1 MSQEQG
7 KIYIV
12 EDDMTIVSLLKDHL
26 SASYHVSSV
35 SNFRDVKQEIIAFQ
49 PDLILMDI
57 TLPYFNGFYWT
68 AELRKFL
75 TIPIIFISSSNDEM
89 DMVMALN
96 MGGDDFISKPF
107 SLAVLDAKL
116 TAILRRSQQ
125 FIQQELTFGGF
136 TLTREGLLSSQDKE
150 VILSPTENKILS
162 ILLMHPKQVVSKES
176 LLEKLWENDSFID
189 QNTLNVNM
197 TRLRKK
203 IVPIGFDYIHTV
215 RGVGYLLNDT
225 PVFKRTL
232 DLVYFIYHDVCPIF
246 Y

>member
-1 MSQEQG
+1 M
-7 KIYIV
+7 
-12 EDDMTIVSLLKDHL
+12 SLLKDHL

-215 RGVGYLLNDT
+215 RGVGYLLQ
-225 PVFKRTL
+225 
-232 DLVYFIYHDVCPIF
+232 
-246 Y
+246 

>member
-1 MSQEQG
+1 
-7 KIYIV
+7 
-12 EDDMTIVSLLKDHL
+12 LLKDHL

-35 SNFRDVKQEIIAFQ
+35 SNSGDVKQEIIAFQ

-215 RGVGYLLNDT
+215 RGVGYLLQ
-225 PVFKRTL
+225 
-232 DLVYFIYHDVCPIF
+232 
-246 Y
+246 

>member
-1 MSQEQG
+1 MLFRRKS
-7 KIYIV
+7 IV

-215 RGVGYLLNDT
+215 RGVGYLLQ
-225 PVFKRTL
+225 
-232 DLVYFIYHDVCPIF
+232 
-246 Y
+246 

>member
-1 MSQEQG
+1 MSQDQG

-12 EDDMTIVSLLKDHL
+12 EDYMTIVSLLKGHL

-215 RGVGYLLNDT
+215 RGVGYLLQ
-225 PVFKRTL
+225 
-232 DLVYFIYHDVCPIF
+232 
-246 Y
+246 

>member
-215 RGVGYLLNDT
+215 RGVGYL
-225 PVFKRTL
+225 
-232 DLVYFIYHDVCPIF
+232 IQ
-246 Y
+246 

>member
-107 SLAVLDAKL
+107 SLAVLVAKL

-215 RGVGYLLNDT
+215 RGVGYLLQ
-225 PVFKRTL
+225 
-232 DLVYFIYHDVCPIF
+232 
-246 Y
+246 

>member
-1 MSQEQG
+1 M
-7 KIYIV
+7 
-12 EDDMTIVSLLKDHL
+12 

-215 RGVGYLLNDT
+215 RGVGYLLQ
-225 PVFKRTL
+225 
-232 DLVYFIYHDVCPIF
+232 
-246 Y
+246 

>member
-197 TRLRKK
+197 TRLRKN

-215 RGVGYLLNDT
+215 RGVGYLLQ
-225 PVFKRTL
+225 
-232 DLVYFIYHDVCPIF
+232 
-246 Y
+246 

>member
-12 EDDMTIVSLLKDHL
+12 EDDMTIVSLLKDYL

-215 RGVGYLLNDT
+215 RGVGYLLQ
-225 PVFKRTL
+225 
-232 DLVYFIYHDVCPIF
+232 
-246 Y
+246 

>member
-1 MSQEQG
+1 
-7 KIYIV
+7 
-12 EDDMTIVSLLKDHL
+12 
-26 SASYHVSSV
+26 
-35 SNFRDVKQEIIAFQ
+35 
-49 PDLILMDI
+49 
-57 TLPYFNGFYWT
+57 

-215 RGVGYLLNDT
+215 RGVGYLLQ
-225 PVFKRTL
+225 
-232 DLVYFIYHDVCPIF
+232 
-246 Y
+246 

>member
-12 EDDMTIVSLLKDHL
+12 EDDMTIVSLLKDPL

-215 RGVGYLLNDT
+215 RGVGYLLQ
-225 PVFKRTL
+225 
-232 DLVYFIYHDVCPIF
+232 
-246 Y
+246 

>member
-89 DMVMALN
+89 DMVMVMALN

-215 RGVGYLLNDT
+215 RGVGYLLQ
-225 PVFKRTL
+225 
-232 DLVYFIYHDVCPIF
+232 
-246 Y
+246 

>member
-1 MSQEQG
+1 MSQDQG
-7 KIYIV
+7 KIYII
-12 EDDMTIVSLLKDHL
+12 EDDMTIVSLLKGHL

-215 RGVGYLLNDT
+215 RGVGYLLQ
-225 PVFKRTL
+225 
-232 DLVYFIYHDVCPIF
+232 
-246 Y
+246 

>member
-7 KIYIV
+7 RIYIV

-75 TIPIIFISSSNDEM
+75 TIPIIFISSGNDEM

-215 RGVGYLLNDT
+215 RGVGYLLQ
-225 PVFKRTL
+225 
-232 DLVYFIYHDVCPIF
+232 
-246 Y
+246 

>member
-96 MGGDDFISKPF
+96 MGGDDFISKPL

-215 RGVGYLLNDT
+215 RGVGYLLQ
-225 PVFKRTL
+225 
-232 DLVYFIYHDVCPIF
+232 
-246 Y
+246 

>member
-162 ILLMHPKQVVSKES
+162 ILLIHPKQVVSKES

-215 RGVGYLLNDT
+215 RGVGYLLQ
-225 PVFKRTL
+225 
-232 DLVYFIYHDVCPIF
+232 
-246 Y
+246 

>member
-75 TIPIIFISSSNDEM
+75 TIPIIFISSSNDEI

-215 RGVGYLLNDT
+215 RGVGYLLQ
-225 PVFKRTL
+225 
-232 DLVYFIYHDVCPIF
+232 
-246 Y
+246 

>member
-96 MGGDDFISKPF
+96 MGCDDFISKPF

-203 IVPIGFDYIHTV
+203 IVPIGFDYIQTV
-215 RGVGYLLNDT
+215 RGVGYLLQ
-225 PVFKRTL
+225 
-232 DLVYFIYHDVCPIF
+232 
-246 Y
+246 

>member
-203 IVPIGFDYIHTV
+203 IVQIGFDYIHTV
-215 RGVGYLLNDT
+215 RGVGYLLQ
-225 PVFKRTL
+225 
-232 DLVYFIYHDVCPIF
+232 
-246 Y
+246 

>member
-35 SNFRDVKQEIIAFQ
+35 SNFRDVKQEIITFQ

-215 RGVGYLLNDT
+215 RGVGYLLQ
-225 PVFKRTL
+225 
-232 DLVYFIYHDVCPIF
+232 
-246 Y
+246 

>member
-89 DMVMALN
+89 KMVMALN

-215 RGVGYLLNDT
+215 RGVGYLLQ
-225 PVFKRTL
+225 
-232 DLVYFIYHDVCPIF
+232 
-246 Y
+246 

>member
-96 MGGDDFISKPF
+96 MEGDDFISKPF

-215 RGVGYLLNDT
+215 RGVGYLLQ
-225 PVFKRTL
+225 
-232 DLVYFIYHDVCPIF
+232 
-246 Y
+246 

>member
-1 MSQEQG
+1 MLQEQG

-215 RGVGYLLNDT
+215 RGVGYLLQ
-225 PVFKRTL
+225 
-232 DLVYFIYHDVCPIF
+232 
-246 Y
+246 

>member
-35 SNFRDVKQEIIAFQ
+35 SNFHDVKQEIIAFQ

-215 RGVGYLLNDT
+215 RGVGYLLQ
-225 PVFKRTL
+225 
-232 DLVYFIYHDVCPIF
+232 
-246 Y
+246 

>member
-57 TLPYFNGFYWT
+57 TLPYFNDFYWT

-215 RGVGYLLNDT
+215 RGVGYLLQ
-225 PVFKRTL
+225 
-232 DLVYFIYHDVCPIF
+232 
-246 Y
+246 

>member
-26 SASYHVSSV
+26 SARYHVSSV

-215 RGVGYLLNDT
+215 RGVGYLLQ
-225 PVFKRTL
+225 
-232 DLVYFIYHDVCPIF
+232 
-246 Y
+246 

>member
-197 TRLRKK
+197 TRLHKK

-215 RGVGYLLNDT
+215 RGVGYLLQ
-225 PVFKRTL
+225 
-232 DLVYFIYHDVCPIF
+232 
-246 Y
+246 

>member
-197 TRLRKK
+197 TRLRKT

-215 RGVGYLLNDT
+215 RGVGYLLQ
-225 PVFKRTL
+225 
-232 DLVYFIYHDVCPIF
+232 
-246 Y
+246 

>member
-7 KIYIV
+7 KIYVV

-215 RGVGYLLNDT
+215 RGVGYLLQ
-225 PVFKRTL
+225 
-232 DLVYFIYHDVCPIF
+232 
-246 Y
+246 

>member
-203 IVPIGFDYIHTV
+203 IVPIGFNYIHTV
-215 RGVGYLLNDT
+215 RGVGYLLQ
-225 PVFKRTL
+225 
-232 DLVYFIYHDVCPIF
+232 
-246 Y
+246 

>member
-49 PDLILMDI
+49 PDSILMDI

-215 RGVGYLLNDT
+215 RGVGYLLQ
-225 PVFKRTL
+225 
-232 DLVYFIYHDVCPIF
+232 
-246 Y
+246 

>member
-1 MSQEQG
+1 MSQDQG

-12 EDDMTIVSLLKDHL
+12 EDDMTIVSLLKGHL

-150 VILSPTENKILS
+150 VILSPTENNLF

-215 RGVGYLLNDT
+215 RGVGYLLQ
-225 PVFKRTL
+225 
-232 DLVYFIYHDVCPIF
+232 
-246 Y
+246 

>member
-1 MSQEQG
+1 MSQDQG

-12 EDDMTIVSLLKDHL
+12 EDDMTIVSLLKGYL

-215 RGVGYLLNDT
+215 RGVGYLLQ
-225 PVFKRTL
+225 
-232 DLVYFIYHDVCPIF
+232 
-246 Y
+246 

>member
-116 TAILRRSQQ
+116 TAILRRSQE

-215 RGVGYLLNDT
+215 RGVGYLLQ
-225 PVFKRTL
+225 
-232 DLVYFIYHDVCPIF
+232 
-246 Y
+246 

>member
-75 TIPIIFISSSNDEM
+75 TIPIISISSSNDEM

-215 RGVGYLLNDT
+215 RGVGYLLQ
-225 PVFKRTL
+225 
-232 DLVYFIYHDVCPIF
+232 
-246 Y
+246 

>member
-136 TLTREGLLSSQDKE
+136 TLTRVGLLSSQDKE

-215 RGVGYLLNDT
+215 RGVGYLLQ
-225 PVFKRTL
+225 
-232 DLVYFIYHDVCPIF
+232 
-246 Y
+246 

>member
-49 PDLILMDI
+49 PDLTLMDI

-215 RGVGYLLNDT
+215 RGVGYLLQ
-225 PVFKRTL
+225 
-232 DLVYFIYHDVCPIF
+232 
-246 Y
+246 

>member
-26 SASYHVSSV
+26 SASYHASSV

-215 RGVGYLLNDT
+215 RGVGYLLQ
-225 PVFKRTL
+225 
-232 DLVYFIYHDVCPIF
+232 
-246 Y
+246 

>member
-107 SLAVLDAKL
+107 FLAVLDAKL

-215 RGVGYLLNDT
+215 RGVGYLLQ
-225 PVFKRTL
+225 
-232 DLVYFIYHDVCPIF
+232 
-246 Y
+246 